1 MEFVLNV
8 LVPLVG
14 LTLAAVIGV
23 MMYRVIV
30 RMRESLSYNEVLKLN
45 RYRRS
50 FSFQDI
56 TRDGKPVVLTPREE
70 LGMYQL
76 IDELNPQIDK
86 MTKEKGLEGKMI
98 ELVLDIRSG
107 KLKGFDVKATPNTT
121 NQSGERPVSVGAEV
135 SDGFVQN
142 KGEGIVSRP
151 SNGWYM
157 PCQAQSP
164 NPQRDICPGAV
175 TPEQVSIYSADANRG
190 LELTKNTIE
199 KHYKGKGLI
208 RPSRSSQRDYR
219 SRF

>member
-1 MEFVLNV
+1 MAIDNFL
-8 LVPLVG
+8 
-14 LTLAAVIGV
+14 LALFISAVIGGV
-23 MMYRVIV
+23 IGVTMYRVIT
-30 RMRESLSYNEVLKLN
+30 RMREALSYNEVLKLN

-86 MTKEKGLEGKMI
+86 LTKEKGLEGKKI

-107 KLKGFDVKATPNTT
+107 KLKGFDVKVTPNTT
-121 NQSGERPVSVGAEV
+121 NQSSEVPLSVGVEV
-135 SDGFVQN
+135 SEDFEQIKN
-142 KGEGIVSRP
+142 EDKDSRP

-157 PCQAQSP
+157 PCQVKPPKSQG
-164 NPQRDICPGAV
+164 DVCPGVV
-175 TPEQVSIYSADANRG
+175 TPEQVSIYSADVNRG
-190 LELTKNTIE
+190 LELTKNIIE